1 LGRCRR
7 AASFFVLGSK
17 ALNRRRNPNE
27 NSHDNE
33 DKAREQVG
41 LAATGGAIAYYVRLD
56 VRRETRRNAG
66 NLEIGFNSTMLASK
80 ASA

>member
-1 LGRCRR
+1 MTTKTRR
-7 AASFFVLGSK
+7 ES
-17 ALNRRRNPNE
+17 RW
-27 NSHDNE
+27 D
-33 DKAREQVG
+33 

>member
-1 LGRCRR
+1 MTTK
-7 AASFFVLGSK
+7 S
-17 ALNRRRNPNE
+17 
-27 NSHDNE
+27 
-33 DKAREQVG
+33 KAREQVG
-41 LAATGGAIAYYVRLD
+41 LAATGGAIAYYARLD